1 MTNSLLP
8 AGTKIRVLTTIENGV
23 TTHEAISDDVEFL
36 PLSEFVTLARQVGYF
51 VSKHHP
57 VTLQKKA
64 FERIEMMRK
73 IISEGL
79 EALEGP
85 EGIDITATLCELH
98 EEVMDIE
105 RQLKELSP
113 GE

>member
-1 MTNSLLP
+1 MTNSPLP
-8 AGTKIRVLTTIENGV
+8 AGMKIRVLTTIENGV
-23 TTHEAISDDVEFL
+23 TTHEAVSDDAEI
-36 PLSEFVTLARQVGYF
+36 LSLREFVTLARQAGYF

-57 VTLQKKA
+57 VTLQEKA
-64 FERIEMMRK
+64 LKGIKMMQK

-79 EALEGP
+79 EDLDE
-85 EGIDITATLCELH
+85 IDVASTLCELH

>member
-8 AGTKIRVLTTIENGV
+8 AGTRIRVLTTIENGV
-23 TTHEAISDDVEFL
+23 TTHETISDDADIL
-36 PLSEFVTLARQVGYF
+36 PLKEFVTLARQAGYF

-64 FERIEMMRK
+64 LKQIEMMRK

-79 EALEGP
+79 EDLD
-85 EGIDITATLCELH
+85 GIDVVSTLCELH

>member
-1 MTNSLLP
+1 MTELLLP
-8 AGTKIRVLTTIENGV
+8 AGTIIRVLTTIENGV
-23 TTHEAISDDVEFL
+23 TTHEAIGDDVECL
-36 PLSEFVTLARQVGYF
+36 PLKEFVTLARQAGFF

-64 FERIEMMRK
+64 LKQIDMMKK
-73 IISEGL
+73 IISQGL
-79 EALEGP
+79 EDLEGP
-85 EGIDITATLCELH
+85 EGIDITATLCELR